1 VSERDEAAGH
11 YRPGSVISSSS
22 PPFAWRLTQSRRSAL
37 TSSLYHRRC
46 ITGDRASNLRN
57 RVCVDRF
64 HGLCWPAVMDT
75 DSDSKA
81 QTRFEKY
88 AEFVAL
94 QDQVLSLDA
103 SPNVSDEEIGRRI
116 NLMGSITNIVRRK
129 WSLFTSFCS
138 LF

>member
-1 VSERDEAAGH
+1 
-11 YRPGSVISSSS
+11 
-22 PPFAWRLTQSRRSAL
+22 
-37 TSSLYHRRC
+37 
-46 ITGDRASNLRN
+46 
-57 RVCVDRF
+57 
-64 HGLCWPAVMDT
+64 MDT

-103 SPNVSDEEIGRRI
+103 SPNVSDEEIGMRI

-129 WSLFTSFCS
+129 WSPFTSFFS